1 MHSIT
6 LPSLRIGRLE
16 AELPIIQ
23 GGMGVG
29 ISLSGLSSAVANMGA
44 IGVIAATGIGMM
56 EPDFVTNFHG
66 ANDRALRREIALA
79 REKTDGIIGV
89 NVMVA
94 LTDFNELVL
103 GAVEEGADLIFMGAG
118 LPLKELPLDRIRNHN
133 AEAVPIVSSA
143 RAATLIFKHWSR
155 TYHHIPSAVVVEG
168 PKAGG
173 HLGFKKE
180 QIEDPNY
187 NLANL
192 LVEVIAALEP
202 FRDEYQIPIPVIAA
216 GGIFTGADIYK
227 YLQLGAAGVQ
237 MATRFIATEECD
249 ASPAFKQS
257 LIDCTEEELIIIDSP
272 VGLPGRAVR
281 NQFLIDVAAGV
292 RKPFKCPWKCL
303 KSCDFRTVPY
313 CIALALT
320 NAKQGYLQDGFTFS
334 GANGYR
340 LEKITTVP
348 GLMEEIKSEYAAAV
362 SEAEAVIE

>member
-1 MHSIT
+1 M
-6 LPSLRIGRLE
+6 
-16 AELPIIQ
+16 PIIQ

-29 ISLSGLSSAVANMGA
+29 ISLSGLASAVANMGA
-44 IGVIAATGIGMM
+44 IGVIAATGIGML

-66 ANDRALRREIALA
+66 ANDRALRREMALA
-79 REKTDGIIGV
+79 REKTKGIIGV

-103 GAVEEGADLIFMGAG
+103 GAVEEGADLILMGAG
-118 LPLKELPLDRIRNHN
+118 LPLKELPLDKLRKSD

-143 RAATLIFKHWSR
+143 RATRLIFQYWSHN
-155 TYHHIPSAVVVEG
+155 YHHVPNAVVVEG

-180 QIEDPNY
+180 QINDSNY
-187 NLANL
+187 CLDKLLA
-192 LVEVIAALEP
+192 EVLAALAP
-202 FRDEYQIPIPVIAA
+202 FQDEYQKQIPVIVA
-216 GGIFTGADIYK
+216 GGIFTGTDIYK

-249 ASPAFKQS
+249 ASLEFKQS
-257 LIDCTEEELIIIDSP
+257 IINCKEEDLIIIDSP

-281 NQFLIDVAAGV
+281 NQFLTDVAAGV
-292 RKPFKCPWKCL
+292 KKPFKCPWKCL

-320 NAKQGYLQDGFTFS
+320 NAKQGFLKDGFTFS

-340 LEKITTVP
+340 LEKITTVHE
-348 GLMEEIKSEYAAAV
+348 LIEEIKSEYAAAATILPDAIP
-362 SEAEAVIE
+362 EKTLT